1 MFFDNKN
8 STPQDSYKSQNSQKP
23 SRFFAAVFALAFS
36 AAISSVLAQ
45 PAVWPSKPVTLVV
58 GTPAGGAID
67 AYARTLGDQLARH
80 TGGTF
85 LVENRAGAGG
95 NLSAEHVLK
104 SPADGHTI
112 WVTTH
117 AMYTINPS
125 AYQALRWKQSDFK
138 PIAKGVE
145 SPLLLVVHPSVPA
158 RTLPE
163 LASWLLANPAKAA
176 YASFS
181 PGTPSHFLGFQLNER
196 LKLNMVHIP
205 YKGSAPQL
213 NDLIGGQ
220 VLLGFT
226 QIQGAMQQVQA
237 GKLHAIAITSA
248 ERSRHLPQVPTLA
261 ELGFRDLSLNVWFG
275 LAAPAATPAAVIDA
289 VTAAVMKAQTETEFR
304 TKLQAQGFD
313 VPRESGAAFEA
324 TIASDT
330 ARWARVVQATGFK
343 AND

>member
-1 MFFDNKN
+1 MA
-8 STPQDSYKSQNSQKP
+8 P
-23 SRFFAAVFALAFS
+23 SRTAFWTRRSACSTLIALAALMGAPLAS
-36 AAISSVLAQ
+36 AQA
-45 PAVWPSKPVTLVV
+45 WPSRPVTLVV

-67 AYARTLGDQLARH
+67 AYARTLADQLAKQ

-85 LVENRAGAGG
+85 LVDNRAGAGG

-104 SPADGHTI
+104 APADGHTI

-117 AMYTINPS
+117 AMFTINPS
-125 AYQALRWKQSDFK
+125 VYPALRWKQSDFK
-138 PIAKGVE
+138 PIAKGIE
-145 SPLLLVVHPSVPA
+145 SPMLLVVHPSVPA

-163 LASWLLANPAKAA
+163 LTAWLAANPAKAA

-213 NDLIGGQ
+213 NDLVGGQ
-220 VLLGFT
+220 VLMGFT
-226 QIQGAMQQVQA
+226 QMQGGVQQVQA
-237 GKLHAIAITSA
+237 GKLHAIAVTSP
-248 ERSRHLPQVPTLA
+248 ERSRYLPQVPTLA
-261 ELGFRDLSLNVWFG
+261 ELGHRDFSLQIWFG
-275 LAAPAATPAAVIDA
+275 LAAPAATPRPVID
-289 VTAAVMKAQTETEFR
+289 VITAAVVRAQADADYR
-304 TKLQAQGFD
+304 AKLEAQGFD
-313 VPRESGAAFEA
+313 VPRESGAAFET
-324 TIASDT
+324 TIANDT

>member
-1 MFFDNKN
+1 MPH
-8 STPQDSYKSQNSQKP
+8 SL
-23 SRFFAAVFALAFS
+23 SRPAGATRRRAAGVLIALAAVLATPFAG
-36 AAISSVLAQ
+36 AQ
-45 PAVWPSKPVTLVV
+45 AWPAKPVTLVV

-67 AYARTLGDQLARH
+67 AYARTLADQLAKQ

-104 SPADGHTI
+104 MPADGHTI

-117 AMYTINPS
+117 AMFTINPS
-125 AYQALRWKQSDFK
+125 AYPALRWKQSDFK
-138 PIAKGVE
+138 PIAKGIE

-163 LASWLLANPAKAA
+163 LTAWLAANPAKAA

-196 LKLNMVHIP
+196 LKLNMVHVP

-220 VLLGFT
+220 VLMGFT
-226 QIQGAMQQVQA
+226 QMQGAVQQVQA
-237 GKLHAIAITSA
+237 GKLHAIAVTSP
-248 ERSRHLPQVPTLA
+248 ERSRFLPQVPTLA
-261 ELGFRDLSLNVWFG
+261 ELGHRDLSLQIWFG
-275 LAAPAATPAAVIDA
+275 LAAPAATPRPVVEAI
-289 VTAAVMKAQTETEFR
+289 TAAVVRAQGEADYR
-304 TKLQAQGFD
+304 AKLEAQGFD

-330 ARWARVVQATGFK
+330 ARWVRVVQATGFK

>member
-1 MFFDNKN
+1 MPPFCPASWSRRRAA
-8 STPQDSYKSQNSQKP
+8 STLIG
-23 SRFFAAVFALAFS
+23 LATL
-36 AAISSVLAQ
+36 LAPVWAGAQ
-45 PAVWPSKPVTLVV
+45 AWPAKPVTLVV

-67 AYARTLGDQLARH
+67 AYARTLADQLARQ
-80 TGGTF
+80 TGGTY

-104 SPADGHTI
+104 APADGHTI

-117 AMYTINPS
+117 AMFTINPS
-125 AYQALRWKQSDFK
+125 AYPALRWKQSDFK
-138 PIAKGVE
+138 PIAKGIE

-163 LASWLLANPAKAA
+163 LTAWLAANPAKAA

-213 NDLIGGQ
+213 NDLMGGQ
-220 VLLGFT
+220 VLMGFT
-226 QIQGAMQQVQA
+226 QMQGAVQQVQA
-237 GKLHAIAITSA
+237 GKLHAIAVTSP
-248 ERSRHLPQVPTLA
+248 ERSRYLPQVPTLA
-261 ELGFRDLSLNVWFG
+261 ELGYRDLSLQIWFG
-275 LAAPAATPAAVIDA
+275 LAAPATTPRPVLEAI
-289 VTAAVMKAQTETEFR
+289 TAAVVRAQGDADYR
-304 TKLQAQGFD
+304 AKLEAQGFD

-324 TIASDT
+324 TVASDT

>member
-1 MFFDNKN
+1 MPH
-8 STPQDSYKSQNSQKP
+8 SL
-23 SRFFAAVFALAFS
+23 SRPAGATRRRAAGVLIALTA
-36 AAISSVLAQ
+36 VLATPFAGAQ
-45 PAVWPSKPVTLVV
+45 AWPAKPVTLVV

-67 AYARTLGDQLARH
+67 AYARTLADQLAKQ

-104 SPADGHTI
+104 MPADGHTI

-117 AMYTINPS
+117 AMFTINPS
-125 AYQALRWKQSDFK
+125 AYPALRWKQSDFK
-138 PIAKGVE
+138 PIAKGIE

-163 LASWLLANPAKAA
+163 LTAWLAANPAKAA

-181 PGTPSHFLGFQLNER
+181 PGTPSHFLGFQFNER
-196 LKLNMVHIP
+196 LKLNMVHVP

-220 VLLGFT
+220 VLMGFT
-226 QIQGAMQQVQA
+226 QMQGAVQQVQA
-237 GKLHAIAITSA
+237 GKLHAIAVTSP
-248 ERSRHLPQVPTLA
+248 ERSRFLPQVPTLA
-261 ELGFRDLSLNVWFG
+261 ELGHRDLSLQIWFG
-275 LAAPAATPAAVIDA
+275 LAAPAATPRPVVEAI
-289 VTAAVMKAQTETEFR
+289 TAAVVRAQGEADYR
-304 TKLQAQGFD
+304 AKLEAQGFD

>member
-1 MFFDNKN
+1 MSAFR
-8 STPQDSYKSQNSQKP
+8 PAP
-23 SRFFAAVFALAFS
+23 WSRRRAAGALIGLAAVLAAPWAS
-36 AAISSVLAQ
+36 AQAW
-45 PAVWPSKPVTLVV
+45 PARPVTLVV

-67 AYARTLGDQLARH
+67 AYARTLADQLARQ

-85 LVENRAGAGG
+85 LVDNRAGAGG

-104 SPADGHTI
+104 APADGHTI

-117 AMYTINPS
+117 AMFTINPS
-125 AYQALRWKQSDFK
+125 AYPVLRWKQTDFK
-138 PIAKGVE
+138 PIAKGIE
-145 SPLLLVVHPSVPA
+145 SPLLLAVHPSVPA

-163 LASWLLANPAKAA
+163 LAAWLAANPAKAA

-196 LKLNMVHIP
+196 LKLNMVHVP

-213 NDLIGGQ
+213 NDLVGGQ
-220 VLLGFT
+220 VLVGFT
-226 QIQGAMQQVQA
+226 QMQGAVQQVQA
-237 GKLHAIAITSA
+237 GKLHAIAVTSP
-248 ERSRHLPQVPTLA
+248 ERSRFLPQVPTLA
-261 ELGFRDLSLNVWFG
+261 ELGHRDLSLQVWFG
-275 LAAPAATPAAVIDA
+275 LAAPAGTPRPVIDA
-289 VTAAVMKAQTETEFR
+289 ITTAVVRAQGDADYR
-304 TKLQAQGFD
+304 AKLEAQGFD

>member
-1 MFFDNKN
+1 MPH
-8 STPQDSYKSQNSQKP
+8 SL
-23 SRFFAAVFALAFS
+23 SRPAGATRRRAAGVLIALAAVLATPFAG
-36 AAISSVLAQ
+36 AQ
-45 PAVWPSKPVTLVV
+45 AWPAKPVTLVV

-67 AYARTLGDQLARH
+67 AYARTLADQLAKQ

-104 SPADGHTI
+104 MPADGHTI

-117 AMYTINPS
+117 AMFTINPS
-125 AYQALRWKQSDFK
+125 AYPALRWKQSDFK
-138 PIAKGVE
+138 PIAKGIE

-163 LASWLLANPAKAA
+163 LTAWLAANPAKAA

-181 PGTPSHFLGFQLNER
+181 PGTPSHFLGFQFNER
-196 LKLNMVHIP
+196 LKLNMVHVP

-220 VLLGFT
+220 VLMGFT
-226 QIQGAMQQVQA
+226 QMQGAVQQVQA
-237 GKLHAIAITSA
+237 GKLHAIAVTSP
-248 ERSRHLPQVPTLA
+248 ERSRFLPQVPTLA
-261 ELGFRDLSLNVWFG
+261 ELGHRDLSLQIWFG
-275 LAAPAATPAAVIDA
+275 LAAPAATPRPVVEAI
-289 VTAAVMKAQTETEFR
+289 TAAVVRAQGEADYR
-304 TKLQAQGFD
+304 AKLEAQGFD

>member
-1 MFFDNKN
+1 MA
-8 STPQDSYKSQNSQKP
+8 P
-23 SRFFAAVFALAFS
+23 SRTAFWTRRRACSTLLALAALVGATLAS
-36 AAISSVLAQ
+36 AQA
-45 PAVWPSKPVTLVV
+45 WPSRPVTLVV

-67 AYARTLGDQLARH
+67 AYARTLADQLAKQ

-85 LVENRAGAGG
+85 LVDNRAGAGG

-104 SPADGHTI
+104 APADGHTI

-117 AMYTINPS
+117 AMFTINPS
-125 AYQALRWKQSDFK
+125 VYPALRWKQSDFK
-138 PIAKGVE
+138 PIAKGIE
-145 SPLLLVVHPSVPA
+145 SPMLLVVHPSVPA

-163 LASWLLANPAKAA
+163 LTAWLAANPAKAA

-213 NDLIGGQ
+213 NDLVGGQ
-220 VLLGFT
+220 VLMGFT
-226 QIQGAMQQVQA
+226 QMQGGVQQVQA
-237 GKLHAIAITSA
+237 GKLHAIAVTSP
-248 ERSRHLPQVPTLA
+248 ERSRYLPQVPTLA
-261 ELGFRDLSLNVWFG
+261 ELGHRDFSLQIWFG
-275 LAAPAATPAAVIDA
+275 LAAPAATPRPVID
-289 VTAAVMKAQTETEFR
+289 VITAAVVRAQADADYR
-304 TKLQAQGFD
+304 AKLEAQGFD
-313 VPRESGAAFEA
+313 VPRESGAAFET
-324 TIASDT
+324 TIANDT

>member
-1 MFFDNKN
+1 MLFIKWAESQRNLLSKPNKN
-8 STPQDSYKSQNSQKP
+8 IFQMW
-23 SRFFAAVFALAFS
+23 
-36 AAISSVLAQ
+36 AAILTVAAGIVTTSLSAQ
-45 PAVWPSKPVTLVV
+45 TAVWPSKPVTLVV

-67 AYARTLGDQLARH
+67 AYARTLADQLSKQ
-80 TGGTF
+80 TGATF
-85 LVENRAGAGG
+85 LVDNRAGAGG

-104 SPADGHTI
+104 SPADGHSM

-117 AMYTINPS
+117 AMFTINPS
-125 AYQALRWKQSDFK
+125 AYPVLRWKQADFK

-145 SPLLLVVHPSVPA
+145 SPLLLAVHPSVPA

-163 LASWLLANPAKAA
+163 LTAWLSANPAKAA

-196 LKLNMVHIP
+196 LKLNMVHVP

-220 VLLGFT
+220 VLVGFT
-226 QIQGAMQQVQA
+226 QMQGAVQQVQA
-237 GKLHAIAITSA
+237 GKLHAIAVTSA
-248 ERSRHLPQVPTLA
+248 ERSRYLPQVPTLA
-261 ELGFRDLSLNVWFG
+261 ELGHRDLSLQVWFG
-275 LAAPAATPAAVIDA
+275 LAAPAATPRTVIDA
-289 VTAAVMKAQTETEFR
+289 ITAAVVKAQGETEYR
-304 TKLQAQGFD
+304 AKLEAQGFD

-324 TIASDT
+324 TILNDT

>member
-1 MFFDNKN
+1 M
-8 STPQDSYKSQNSQKP
+8 PHCL
-23 SRFFAAVFALAFS
+23 SRPAAATRRRAAGALIALAAVLATPFAG
-36 AAISSVLAQ
+36 AQ
-45 PAVWPSKPVTLVV
+45 AWPAKPVTLVV
-58 GTPAGGAID
+58 GTPAGGSID
-67 AYARTLGDQLARH
+67 AYARTLADQLAKQ

-104 SPADGHTI
+104 MPADGHTI

-117 AMYTINPS
+117 AMFTINPS
-125 AYQALRWKQSDFK
+125 VYPVLRWKQSDFK
-138 PIAKGVE
+138 PIAKGIE

-163 LASWLLANPAKAA
+163 LTAWLAANPAKAA

-181 PGTPSHFLGFQLNER
+181 PGTPSHFLGFQFNER
-196 LKLNMVHIP
+196 LKLNMVHVP

-220 VLLGFT
+220 VLMGFT
-226 QIQGAMQQVQA
+226 QMQGAVQQVQA
-237 GKLHAIAITSA
+237 GKLHAIAVTSP
-248 ERSRHLPQVPTLA
+248 ERSRFLPQVPTLA
-261 ELGFRDLSLNVWFG
+261 ELGHRDLSLQIWFG
-275 LAAPAATPAAVIDA
+275 LAAPAATPRPLIDA
-289 VTAAVMKAQTETEFR
+289 ITAAVVRAQGETDYR
-304 TKLQAQGFD
+304 AKLEAQGFD

-324 TIASDT
+324 TIANDT
-330 ARWARVVQATGFK
+330 ARWVRVVQATGFK